1 MTRILAAAGFEIVHR
16 VPMFVIMAQP
26 LDTSSVIERFLWR
39 LLTYPMR
46 KSEVFGFIAG
56 SLLFPIEM
64 ALTRLFR
71 ESPTT
76 EIMVCRKVKS

>member
-1 MTRILAAAGFEIVHR
+1 MTTIDAPAYWEDRLKRNADVRGIGHTDLGT
-16 VPMFVIMAQP
+16 
-26 LDTSSVIERFLWR
+26 LFL
-39 LLTYPMR
+39 
-46 KSEVFGFIAG
+46 
-56 SLLFPIEM
+56 IEM